1 MWANRGMTPGGG
13 APLDQAGSFDRHTDR
28 SDWTCLGYSKYVKVP
43 IVFVAILLL
52 ALPVVAWGYVERYL
66 PLDNKE
72 LSLRFPQRV
81 VCGRLDPEMKVRVGT
96 TTIRVVERSDEIR
109 FSGVDFSGK
118 PWSFTAEDVL
128 SGGLYSADLDHNG
141 VVDLIYTSYTS
152 GNGWAPS
159 MYVLILMF
167 DKSGRPVPSKMDGY
181 FETDAHGLKDLVDL
195 DGDGRAE
202 LIRQSFDDGYW
213 ITSLYE
219 ARDAHWH
226 HIKGRHASRV
236 FPLYTRFTNRPNHV
250 PVSPAAG
257 RHPTE
262 DDLSN
267 EVAMYTGELRAVHW
281 SADEELEGPTLVL
294 SGGTV
299 CRAESW
305 SSTTVVVVDGAGG
318 REGATLGSPKRAHEL
333 LNTILKSKLWV
344 ELKGHDRDP
353 DTGEHVEGATACT
366 PRTIWASDHGAS
378 K

>member
-1 MWANRGMTPGGG
+1 MR
-13 APLDQAGSFDRHTDR
+13 
-28 SDWTCLGYSKYVKVP
+28 LGYSKYVKLS

-52 ALPVVAWGYVERYL
+52 SLPVVAWGYVERYL

-72 LSLRFPQRV
+72 LSLRVPQRV
-81 VCGRLDPEMKVRVGT
+81 VRDSLDPGTKVLVGT
-96 TTIRVVERSDEIR
+96 TTVWFVEPSNEIR

-128 SGGLYSADLDHNG
+128 SGGLYSVDLDHNG

-152 GNGWAPS
+152 RNGLAPS

-167 DKSGRPVPSKMDGY
+167 DTSGRPVPSKMDGY

-226 HIKGRHASRV
+226 RIKGRHASRV
-236 FPLYTRFTNRPNHV
+236 FPLYTRFTNRPNRT
-250 PVSPAAG
+250 PTTPAAG
-257 RHPTE
+257 RHPYE

-267 EVAMYTGELRAVHW
+267 ETAMYQGELKAVHW

-299 CRAESW
+299 CRATSW
-305 SSTTVVVVDGAGG
+305 LSMTVVVVDGAGG

-344 ELKGHDRDP
+344 ELKGHGRDP
-353 DTGEHVEGATACT
+353 DTGERVEGATACT
-366 PRTIWASDHGAS
+366 PQTVWASDRGGS
-378 K
+378 Q